1 MDTSRNDQLGELAA
15 DAALE
20 RSDFL
25 VQASAQL
32 RKFLDA
38 NSERISALGG
48 LVLIDDEVDYLAVA
62 ADLTFRSRSRY
73 LDEATGKWVSE
84 TEVIE
89 NPSELVELY
98 NPADIFAAFSEA
110 KSEAGLDDESGDGQ
124 AAGDVAPGNEIGVGG
139 DNPYAAAADDWAASA
154 RVYEDAPDGEEEAAA
169 RLYDLALAFQER
181 SQQTEAHLLEQF
193 ETAAASL
200 ASVLGDLVIVDEVDE
215 RLTLRASGTFA
226 AEVVPE
232 DEAESGIWRKL
243 DGPDD
248 IVEFYD
254 PMSSTDRTT
263 SSSSTT
269 RPTSSVTWP
278 TPWPKPSR
286 AWVSLRAL
294 PKPKKATRPAPTR
307 KTSRTWKTWK
317 TSKTH
322 RTGRVT
328 TAGDDAPR
336 RG

>member
-32 RKFLDA
+32 RRFLDA
-38 NSERISALGG
+38 NSERISDLGG

-62 ADLTFRSRSRY
+62 ADLSFRSRSRY

-84 TEVIE
+84 TEIIE

-98 NPADIFAAFSEA
+98 NPADIFAAFSDA
-110 KSEAGLDDESGDGQ
+110 KADAEAGEES
-124 AAGDVAPGNEIGVGG
+124 AAEGGLAETADIAPGNEIGVGG
-139 DNPYAAAADDWAASA
+139 ENPYAAAADDWAAA
-154 RVYEDAPDGEEEAAA
+154 QEYEEAPDGEEEAAA

-200 ASVLGDLVIVDEVDE
+200 TSVLGDLVIVDDVDE

-232 DEAESGIWRKL
+232 DEAESGTWRKL

-254 PMSSTDRTT
+254 PTD
-263 SSSSTT
+263 
-269 RPTSSVTWP
+269 VFGDLADALAEAF
-278 TPWPKPSR
+278 PS
-286 AWVSLRAL
+286 LGG
-294 PKPKKATRPAPTR
+294 PD
-307 KTSRTWKTWK
+307 
-317 TSKTH
+317 
-322 RTGRVT
+322 GG
-328 TAGDDAPR
+328 AGEAEGSHAAEEGKEDVEDEEDVEDVEDIEDVKGEEGHDR
-336 RG
+336 R